1 MPDRSLKPIGFNSAV
16 RTPHRLLK
24 KSLGTTYKICYK
36 ERVKNPVPAP
46 FFDLAPNVAYPLSGM
61 LSPQM
66 AMEQIQRGVKER

>member
-1 MPDRSLKPIGFNSAV
+1 M
-16 RTPHRLLK
+16 
-24 KSLGTTYKICYK
+24 
-36 ERVKNPVPAP
+36 KNPVPAP